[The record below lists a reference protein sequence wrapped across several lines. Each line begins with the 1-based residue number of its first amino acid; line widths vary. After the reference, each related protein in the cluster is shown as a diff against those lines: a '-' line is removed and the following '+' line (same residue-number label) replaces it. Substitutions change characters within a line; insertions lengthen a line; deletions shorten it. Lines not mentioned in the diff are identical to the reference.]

1 MKKAAIICLL
11 FLSLSTI
18 SLKSSAQTSPHADHI
33 ALYVNNLN
41 KSLIFYRDVMQLQVI
56 PEPFHDGKHVW
67 MRTGKHSQLH
77 LIQGAKEV
85 MEHDINSHFAYS
97 VPDLAA
103 FEKHLDDMHIKYGNW
118 TGGKTLQLR
127 PDGVKQIYFQDPD
140 NYWIEV
146 NDDKF

>member
-1 MKKAAIICLL
+1 
-11 FLSLSTI
+11 
-18 SLKSSAQTSPHADHI
+18 
-33 ALYVNNLN
+33 
-41 KSLIFYRDVMQLQVI
+41 MQLQVI